1 MAQEVAL
8 SYAPAFWVICF
19 YLSFLK
25 KEKKKRKKGFPIT
38 SSFSSPPKTT
48 CRIQILPKSVTTL

>member
-48 CRIQILPKSVTTL
+48 C